1 MTWPGSF
8 EERGA
13 KAAGDALAFGA
24 TRLTAQFIGVVAS
37 FGATCFLKDREVA
50 NTIIQR
56 NGRKPHPRSVARV
69 RRQARELGLVE
80 YRRIMSGQTPPG
92 ARYPTNGGTTAKTV
106 DFSAFGSRDPL
117 TRGQKRR
124 IRRRQQS
131 LDGRAACVSEPA
143 DLTPSVTPPPD
154 RPRHTTPPP
163 NGPELYARTPQD
175 PVLAAAIAQATA
187 MHEAKWQRDRDRD
200 DLRMMRQVVR
210 ETKPPPK
217 PPD

>member
-8 EERGA
+8 EERGS

-24 TRLTAQFIGVVAS
+24 SRLTAQFIGVVAS

-50 NTIIQR
+50 NTIVQR

-69 RRQARELGLVE
+69 RRQARDLGLVD
-80 YRRIMSGQTPPG
+80 YRRIMSGQKPPG

-106 DFSAFGSRDPL
+106 DFASFGSRDPL

-124 IRRRQQS
+124 LRRRQQS
-131 LDGRAACVSEPA
+131 VEGGSACVSEPA
-143 DLTPSVTPPPD
+143 DLTPSVTPTPAD
-154 RPRHTTPPP
+154 RPRHTTQPP
-163 NGPELYARTPQD
+163 NGPELYAPKPMD
-175 PVLAAAIAQATA
+175 PLSVVIAEATA
-187 MHEAKWQRDRDRD
+187 NMEAKWQRDQDRE
-200 DLRMMRQVVR
+200 DLRMMRGVVR
-210 ETKPPPK
+210 EVKRPK

>member
-8 EERGA
+8 EERGS

-24 TRLTAQFIGVVAS
+24 SRLTAQFIGVVAS

-50 NTIIQR
+50 NTIVQR

-69 RRQARELGLVE
+69 RRQARDLGLVD
-80 YRRIMSGQTPPG
+80 YRRIMSGQKPPG

-106 DFSAFGSRDPL
+106 DFASFGSRDPL

-124 IRRRQQS
+124 LRRRQQS
-131 LDGRAACVSEPA
+131 VEGGSACVSEPA
-143 DLTPSVTPPPD
+143 DLTPSVTPPPAD
-154 RPRHTTPPP
+154 RPRHTTQPP
-163 NGPELYARTPQD
+163 NEPELYAPKPMD
-175 PVLAAAIAQATA
+175 PLSVVIAEATA
-187 MHEAKWQRDRDRD
+187 NMEAKWQRDQDRE
-200 DLRMMRQVVR
+200 DLRMMRGVVR
-210 ETKPPPK
+210 EVKRPK

>member
-8 EERGA
+8 EERGS

-69 RRQARELGLVE
+69 RRKARELGLVD
-80 YRRIMSGQTPPG
+80 YRRIMSGQKPPG
-92 ARYPTNGGTTAKTV
+92 AKYPTNGGTTAKTV
-106 DFSAFGSRDPL
+106 DFKSFGSRDPL

-131 LDGRAACVSEPA
+131 VDGGTACVSEPA
-143 DLTPSVTPPPD
+143 DLSPRDTPPNVSD
-154 RPRHTTPPP
+154 RPRHTTQPP
-163 NGPELYARTPQD
+163 NGSELYAAKPMD
-175 PVLAAAIAQATA
+175 PLSAVLAEATA
-187 MHEAKWQRDRDRD
+187 NMEAKWQREQDRE
-200 DLRMMRQVVR
+200 DLRMMRGVVR
-210 ETKPPPK
+210 EVKKPK

>member
-8 EERGA
+8 EERGS

-24 TRLTAQFIGVVAS
+24 SRLTAQFIGVVAS

-50 NTIIQR
+50 NTIVQR

-69 RRQARELGLVE
+69 RRQARDLGLVD
-80 YRRIMSGQTPPG
+80 YRRIMSGQKPPG

-106 DFSAFGSRDPL
+106 DFASFGSRVPL

-124 IRRRQQS
+124 LRRRQQS
-131 LDGRAACVSEPA
+131 VEGGSACVSEPA
-143 DLTPSVTPPPD
+143 DLTPSVTPTPAD
-154 RPRHTTPPP
+154 RPRHTTQPP
-163 NGPELYARTPQD
+163 NGPKLYVPKPMD
-175 PVLAAAIAQATA
+175 PLSVVIAEATA
-187 MHEAKWQRDRDRD
+187 NMEAKWQRDQDRE
-200 DLRMMRQVVR
+200 DLRMMRGVVR
-210 ETKPPPK
+210 EVKRPK

>member
-8 EERGA
+8 EERGS

-24 TRLTAQFIGVVAS
+24 SRLTAQFIGVVAS

-50 NTIIQR
+50 NTIVQR

-69 RRQARELGLVE
+69 RRQARDLGLVE
-80 YRRIMSGQTPPG
+80 YRRIMSGQKPPG

-106 DFSAFGSRDPL
+106 DFSAFKSRDPL

-124 IRRRQQS
+124 LRRRQQS
-131 LDGRAACVSEPA
+131 LDGSSACVSEPA
-143 DLTPSVTPPPD
+143 DLTPSVTPPHAD
-154 RPRHTTPPP
+154 RPRHTTQPP
-163 NGPELYARTPQD
+163 NGSELYAAKPMD
-175 PVLAAAIAQATA
+175 PLSAVIAEATA
-187 MHEAKWQRDRDRD
+187 HMEAKWQRDQDRE
-200 DLRMMRQVVR
+200 DLRMMRGVVR
-210 ETKPPPK
+210 EVKKPK

>member
-8 EERGA
+8 EERGS

-24 TRLTAQFIGVVAS
+24 SRLTAQFIGVVAS

-50 NTIIQR
+50 NTIVQR

-69 RRQARELGLVE
+69 RRQARDLGLVD
-80 YRRIMSGQTPPG
+80 YRRIMSGQKPPG

-106 DFSAFGSRDPL
+106 DFASFGSRDPL

-124 IRRRQQS
+124 LRRRQQS
-131 LDGRAACVSEPA
+131 VEGGSACVSEPA
-143 DLTPSVTPPPD
+143 DLTPSVTPPPAD
-154 RPRHTTPPP
+154 RPRHTTQPP
-163 NGPELYARTPQD
+163 NGPELYAPKPMD
-175 PVLAAAIAQATA
+175 PLSVVIAEATA
-187 MHEAKWQRDRDRD
+187 NMEAKWQRDQDRE
-200 DLRMMRQVVR
+200 DLRMMRGVVR
-210 ETKPPPK
+210 EVKRPK

>member
-8 EERGA
+8 EERGS

-69 RRQARELGLVE
+69 RRKARDLGLVD
-80 YRRIMSGQTPPG
+80 YRRIMSGQKPPG
-92 ARYPTNGGTTAKTV
+92 AKYPTNGGTTAKTV
-106 DFSAFGSRDPL
+106 DFKSFGSRDPL

-124 IRRRQQS
+124 IRRRQES
-131 LDGRAACVSEPA
+131 VDGRAACVNEPA
-143 DLTPSVTPPPD
+143 DLSPRDTPPPVSD

-163 NGPELYARTPQD
+163 NGPELSAKPMD
-175 PVLAAAIAQATA
+175 ALSAVIAEATA
-187 MHEAKWQRDRDRD
+187 NMQAKWQRDEDRA
-200 DLRMMRQVVR
+200 DLRMMQGVVR
-210 ETKPPPK
+210 QAKAK